1 MMDAVAR
8 TDAPSLVA
16 SAADAIYLVDE
27 LGRVQ
32 YANPAAL
39 AILGYVAAESELLG
53 RPSHATIH
61 HSHPDGT
68 PFPEDQCPL
77 LEPRRTGAA
86 VRQDDDWFIRRDGTF
101 VPVAYSSAPV
111 QMADGRGAVVVFH
124 DTTERIAI
132 ERAQRDAAV
141 ERTRAEELHASR
153 ARIVA
158 ATHDERR
165 RLGRDLHDGAQQHL
179 VNVSIALQRA
189 AAEVSE
195 PGLAELI
202 AQALSETRS
211 AIEDLRELAAG
222 LVPSVLLHRGLRG
235 AIESLTARAPLPVE
249 LDVTDVRLDPLVEA
263 AAYFF
268 VSEALT
274 NVAKHAQAQTA
285 AVRAHVDAGWLEVE
299 VEDDGV
305 GGADAMRGSGLR
317 GLDDRVQALD
327 GTLKIESS
335 PGGGTLL
342 RARLPISPPAAT

>member
-1 MMDAVAR
+1 MDAPAR
-8 TDAPSLVA
+8 TDAPALVA
-16 SAADAIYLVDE
+16 NAADAIYLVDE
-27 LGRVQ
+27 FGRVQ

-39 AILGYVAAESELLG
+39 AILGYRDESELVG

-86 VRQDDDWFIRRDGTF
+86 VRSDDDWFIRRDGSF

-111 QMADGRGAVVVFH
+111 EKPGGRGAVVVFH

-132 ERAQRDAAV
+132 ERAQRDAAI
-141 ERTRAEELHASR
+141 ERARAEALHASR

-179 VNVSIALQRA
+179 VNVSVALQLA
-189 AAEVSE
+189 AVKADDDPE
-195 PGLAELI
+195 LAELI
-202 AQALSETRS
+202 AQALSETRT
-211 AIEDLRELAAG
+211 AIDDLRELAAG

-235 AIESLTARAPLPVE
+235 AVESLTARAPLPVE
-249 LDVTDVRLDPLVEA
+249 LDVTDVRLHPLVEA

-268 VSEALT
+268 ISEGLT
-274 NVAKHAQAQTA
+274 NVVKHAHAETA
-285 AVRAHVDAGWLEVE
+285 SVRAHVDNGWLVVE
-299 VEDDGV
+299 VTDDGV
-305 GGADAMRGSGLR
+305 GGADPIGGSGLR

-327 GTLKIESS
+327 GTLEIERSAA
-335 PGGGTLL
+335 GGTLL
-342 RARLPISPPAAT
+342 RARLPVTPPATT